1 MDWRNKINC
10 TTKNLECKKNLRTK
24 KVDNETEYKSRRAI
38 AKRDIRKY
46 IANPGNTISHSDI
59 YKIKPNIFKL
69 LKHINKYIIEL
80 ASINP
85 VPSK

>member
-1 MDWRNKINC
+1 
-10 TTKNLECKKNLRTK
+10 LECKKNLRTK
-24 KVDNETEYKSRRAI
+24 TVDNGTEYKHRRAI

-46 IANPGNTISHSDI
+46 IANPGNTISHLESDI
-59 YKIKPNIFKL
+59 NKIKPKIFKL
-69 LKHINKYIIEL
+69 LKHIKKYIKES